1 MANTQSA
8 LKRIRSNNRKRLANK
23 IVRTSS
29 RTAVRAARENIEGE
43 DVVAA
48 RQATLKAISELDRAA
63 GKGVIHPNNASRR
76 KSRLMKQ
83 LARLEKAG
91 ASK

>member
-8 LKRIRSNNRKRLANK
+8 LKRIRSNNRKRIQNK
-23 IVRTSS
+23 IVRTST
-29 RTAVRAARENIEGE
+29 RTAVKAARTELEGT
-43 DVVAA
+43 DVTAA
-48 RQATLKAISELDRAA
+48 RKAILAAVSELDRAA

-83 LARLEKAG
+83 LAQLEKTVKA
-91 ASK
+91 